1 MMKKAIIVVG
11 VLVAAGYYF
20 RDDVARIADQVVDG
34 KTIEYGSVAGPGMI
48 KSADNLGQSL
58 GGSFDSVG
66 SLLK

>member
-11 VLVAAGYYF
+11 VLAAAGYYF
-20 RDDVARIADQVVDG
+20 RDDVTRIADQVVDG

-48 KSADNLGQSL
+48 RSADNLGQSL
-58 GGSFDSVG
+58 DGSFRSVG